1 MLLLISLLGLLA
13 VTTRNGCVVILYI
26 VALVVMILIEVYLI
40 YYVFSEKSAFDSY
53 NLWKHL
59 PFTRM
64 EQLQRTFDCCGFNS
78 SIPKL
83 ANSSCAS
90 EMFCHEKIH
99 DTYIRYLDI
108 SAIVEIVF
116 VSLQVLTLL
125 AMSFLAG
132 RKPINEDTRAREEA
146 SFNKRSKHQDR
157 SVY

>member
-1 MLLLISLLGLLA
+1 
-13 VTTRNGCVVILYI
+13 
-26 VALVVMILIEVYLI
+26 
-40 YYVFSEKSAFDSY
+40 
-53 NLWKHL
+53 
-59 PFTRM
+59 
-64 EQLQRTFDCCGFNS
+64 
-78 SIPKL
+78 
-83 ANSSCAS
+83 
-90 EMFCHEKIH
+90 MFCHEKIH